1 MQHGLLTL
9 CRVESSISLVLDRS
23 INDGHGDGGA
33 DDEDDEE
40 ERRMRMRNG
49 GADAEEAE
57 EDEDRK
63 MTRMSL
69 MITTT
74 ARTKLQTCPPPP
86 WLIWFCPLFKDFP
99 SFNWKKVGWSYP
111 VEAQILK
118 TSQFLDA
125 SGGFLESVWGTN
137 YRKPL
142 YLVMKNM
149 TSSHK
154 TSVCRCV
161 YI

>member
-1 MQHGLLTL
+1 M
-9 CRVESSISLVLDRS
+9 DRS

-33 DDEDDEE
+33 DDDDDDDEDDEE

-49 GADAEEAE
+49 GADAEEAD

-86 WLIWFCPLFKDFP
+86 WLMTLSTFQGLSKFQLKL
-99 SFNWKKVGWSYP
+99 VGLSYP

-125 SGGFLESVWGTN
+125 SGGFSESV
-137 YRKPL
+137 
-142 YLVMKNM
+142 
-149 TSSHK
+149 
-154 TSVCRCV
+154 
-161 YI
+161 